1 MDHTNYNIFQLK
13 LSGADKGELK
23 QNHEPKADM
32 VLRGVNLYESGKI

>member
-32 VLRGVNLYESGKI
+32 VLREVNLYESGKI